1 MVIREEMSTHRGK
14 FTSIRNILLAMLPS
28 KRYLSSSIICDK
40 NHYIAA
46 RGRFLIEDNNNFY
59 CSSMHAN
66 QQQQLDT
73 IDKRLLNEI
82 QWVFPLVDRP
92 YLEIANRYDISEE
105 DVMRRIAFMKNMGI
119 IRQINAIFDTRR
131 LGYKSALVAFAVR
144 HDKLDDVAE
153 KVNEH
158 PGVSHNYE
166 RNHEYNMWF
175 TLAVPPGSDMKQ
187 ELDRMASFEGVI
199 KHRVLPTLKLYKIG
213 VRLDMV
219 NKDPDKLEPTEKV
232 KHLNPEKVQ
241 LTERDR
247 QFIRELQKDLSVVPE
262 PFKELANNLGITT
275 AELFTKAAEYENT
288 GIMRRFAAILRHRE
302 AGFVANGMVV
312 WHVPDNKVDEVG
324 FRLAA
329 FPQVSHCYR
338 RPVYPDWRFNLF
350 SMVHARTL
358 QAAEKI
364 AAEMSETVGI
374 KDYQILFSSRE
385 FKKERVKYFV

>member
-1 MVIREEMSTHRGK
+1 MQ
-14 FTSIRNILLAMLPS
+14 
-28 KRYLSSSIICDK
+28 
-40 NHYIAA
+40 
-46 RGRFLIEDNNNFY
+46 
-59 CSSMHAN
+59 AN
-66 QQQQLDT
+66 QQQQLDA
-73 IDKRLLNEI
+73 IDKKLLNEI

-92 YLEIANRYDISEE
+92 YLEIAKRHNISEE
-105 DVMRRIAFMKNMGI
+105 DAMSRISSMKEIGI

-131 LGYKSALVAFAVR
+131 LGYKSALIAFAVR
-144 HDKLDDVAE
+144 PDKLDYVAA

-175 TLAVPPGSDMKQ
+175 TLAVAPGTDMKQ
-187 ELDRMASFEGVI
+187 DLDRMTSFEGVI
-199 KHRVLPTLKLYKIG
+199 KHRVLQTLKLYKIG

-219 NKDPDKLEPTEKV
+219 NGDPDKPQPMEAVRQPNSEKV
-232 KHLNPEKVQ
+232 D
-241 LTERDR
+241 LTELDR
-247 QFIRELQKDLSVVPE
+247 RFIRELQKDLSVVPE

-275 AELFTKAAEYENT
+275 TQLFAKATEYENV
-288 GIMRRFAAILRHRE
+288 GIMRRFAAILRHRQ

-312 WHVPDNKVDEVG
+312 WHVPEDKIDEVG

-358 QAAEKI
+358 RAAEKI
-364 AAEMSETVGI
+364 AEEMSEEVGI

-385 FKKERVKYFV
+385 FKKDRVKYFV

>member
-1 MVIREEMSTHRGK
+1 
-14 FTSIRNILLAMLPS
+14 
-28 KRYLSSSIICDK
+28 
-40 NHYIAA
+40 
-46 RGRFLIEDNNNFY
+46 
-59 CSSMHAN
+59 MHAN
-66 QQQQLDT
+66 QQQQLDA
-73 IDKRLLNEI
+73 IDKKLLNEI

-92 YLEIANRYDISEE
+92 YLEIAKRHEISEE
-105 DVMRRIAFMKNMGI
+105 DVMHRIAFMKNMGI

-131 LGYKSALVAFAVR
+131 LGYKSTLIAFAVKP
-144 HDKLDDVAE
+144 DKLDYVAG

-175 TLAVPPGSDMKQ
+175 TLAVPPGSDLKQ
-187 ELDRMASFEGVI
+187 DLDKMASLEGVL

-213 VRLDMV
+213 VKLDMV
-219 NKDPDKLEPTEKV
+219 NKDPDKLEPTDKV
-232 KHLNPEKVQ
+232 KHLNQDKIQ
-241 LTERDR
+241 LNERDR
-247 QFIRELQKDLSVVPE
+247 EFIRELQKDLAVVPE
-262 PFKELANNLGITT
+262 PFKELANSLGVTT
-275 AELFTKAAEYENT
+275 TELFAKAIEYENN

-312 WHVPDNKVDEVG
+312 WQVPENRVDEVG

-338 RPVYPDWRFNLF
+338 RPIYPDWKFNLF

-364 AAEMSETVGI
+364 AVEMSETVGI

>member
-1 MVIREEMSTHRGK
+1 MQ
-14 FTSIRNILLAMLPS
+14 
-28 KRYLSSSIICDK
+28 
-40 NHYIAA
+40 
-46 RGRFLIEDNNNFY
+46 
-59 CSSMHAN
+59 AN
-66 QQQQLDT
+66 QQQQLDA

-92 YLEIANRYDISEE
+92 YLEIAKRYDISEE
-105 DVMRRIAFMKNMGI
+105 EVMRRIGFMKNLGI

-144 HDKLDDVAE
+144 PDKLDYVAE
-153 KVNEH
+153 KINEH
-158 PGVSHNYE
+158 TGVSHNYE

-187 ELDRMASFEGVI
+187 ELDRMASLEGVI

-219 NKDPDKLEPTEKV
+219 NKDPDKLEPTEGV

-241 LTERDR
+241 LSEHDI

-262 PFKELANNLGITT
+262 PFKELANNLDVIT
-275 AELFTKAAEYENT
+275 AELFAKAAEFENT

-324 FRLAA
+324 FKLAA

-338 RPVYPDWRFNLF
+338 RPVYADWRFNLF

-364 AAEMSETVGI
+364 AAEMSEAVGI

>member
-1 MVIREEMSTHRGK
+1 MQ
-14 FTSIRNILLAMLPS
+14 
-28 KRYLSSSIICDK
+28 
-40 NHYIAA
+40 
-46 RGRFLIEDNNNFY
+46 
-59 CSSMHAN
+59 AN
-66 QQQQLDT
+66 QQQQLDA

-92 YLEIANRYDISEE
+92 YLEIARRYDISEE
-105 DVMRRIAFMKNMGI
+105 EVMRRIGFMKNLGI

-144 HDKLDDVAE
+144 QDKLEYVAE

-175 TLAVPPGSDMKQ
+175 TLAVPPRSDMKE
-187 ELDRMASFEGVI
+187 ELDKMASLEGVI

-232 KHLNPEKVQ
+232 KQLNPEKVQ
-241 LTERDR
+241 LSERDI

-262 PFKELANNLGITT
+262 PFKELANNLDVTT
-275 AELFTKAAEYENT
+275 QELFAKATEFENT